1 MNQNIFLRIR
11 IFLASI
17 IILLLAQAFSA
28 SLSISSFEKLYR
40 NSLISSYQVFARD
53 FQRNVSSA
61 IRFGKPLEKFVG
73 IKALMEEIQRN
84 NPELENVIVTSTDG
98 TILYSLDPKLNGTE
112 ITGKLKIDF
121 GQQSEKSGESQY
133 ILVDNSYH
141 IPLPIKD
148 RRKKWVGSIDLSFK
162 KEIIQNKVTSIIVWT
177 LQIFGISTMIAGGL
191 LIFCL
196 NSFVSFKTGAG
207 VPKARIYYILLLI
220 LGVTQISYS
229 IFNVQYFRNN
239 YIEIT
244 RIKSEKLTQLLKD
257 DIEFLLGKGI
267 KINRLIKVDNLMS
280 EIIQVTPEIEDMRI
294 VDKDDQ
300 LLYIAN
306 KKGVVKVNKGSDQ
319 KDDKQT
325 IEAERTDSEDNGK
338 NGWDLIGL
346 ENDNYE
352 VAFDLLN
359 KDDVEGKIKVQ
370 LSREV
375 IGNKIQENILDAI
388 TVVVISLLFV
398 VELVIVFLIFI
409 ARQMDAE
416 KEEGE
421 DTATAYGLIRPVAFI
436 LLFAVA
442 LTVSFLPLHMANI
455 YEPIFG
461 LSKDVVTG
469 LPISIEMLFTLIVL
483 FPCASWMDKK
493 GWHGPFLLG
502 SAITG
507 VALFLSGIASGPL
520 EFLVYRGILG
530 VGYGLAWLSVQGFV
544 LSNTDTSNRAR
555 GFSTLVAGIFSGSIC
570 GGAAGGM
577 LAERIGYV
585 PVFFV
590 AGGLM
595 VLPILFTI
603 IFLRKSFITPEA
615 NVQQEK
621 LESKSFFQFF
631 FNRNIFS
638 TFIFSIVPTS
648 ICLVGILYFMSP
660 IYLNQIGVSQS
671 NIGRAF
677 MVFGLCMIFIAP
689 FISRFVDRSESKK
702 KFIVIS
708 GLCGGL
714 GLSIF
719 FFHDGFSAVVMMIL
733 MLGLASSFGS
743 ASQMVYV
750 LNLKITHEVG
760 LGKVVSAQRTSD
772 KLGQMLGPI
781 ILGVMISVTGVEQG
795 IAIVGLVYLIFT
807 VLFLVGAQ
815 REKVLSLPR

>member
-1 MNQNIFLRIR
+1 MTENLLLRFRVFIT
-11 IFLASI
+11 SI
-17 IILLLAQAFSA
+17 LILLLAQAFSA

-73 IKALMEEIQRN
+73 ITALMEEIHRN
-84 NPELENVIVTSTDG
+84 NPELENVIVTSADG
-98 TILYSLDPKLNGTE
+98 KILHSLDPTLKDTT

-121 GQQSEKSGESQY
+121 SQETEASNKEEPQI
-133 ILVDNSYH
+133 ILIDKSYH

-162 KEIIQNKVTSIIVWT
+162 EEIIQNKMTSIILWN
-177 LQIFGISTMIAGGL
+177 LQILGISTLVAAGFL
-191 LIFCL
+191 VFCL
-196 NSFVSFKTGAG
+196 NFFVDFKTGSG
-207 VPKARIYYILLLI
+207 LPKARIYLILLLI
-220 LGVTQISYS
+220 LGITQISYS
-229 IFNVQYFRNN
+229 IYNVQFFRSD

-267 KINRLIKVDNLMS
+267 KINRLIKVDDLMS
-280 EIIQVTPEIEDMRI
+280 EIIQVTPEIVDMRI
-294 VDKDDQ
+294 VNKEDE
-300 LLYIAN
+300 LLYLAN
-306 KKGVVKVNKGSDQ
+306 KEGVVQVEKEAVQ
-319 KDDKQT
+319 QDDARVVKRE
-325 IEAERTDSEDNGK
+325 ITDSED
-338 NGWDLIGL
+338 
-346 ENDNYE
+346 ENYE
-352 VAFDLLN
+352 VVSPLYVNETL
-359 KDDVEGKIKVQ
+359 EGKIKVQ
-370 LSREV
+370 ISHEV
-375 IGNKIQENILDAI
+375 IEEKIQENILDAI

-398 VELVIVFLIFI
+398 VELVIVFLII
-409 ARQMDAE
+409 VARQMHAKKDETE
-416 KEEGE
+416 KG
-421 DTATAYGLIRPVAFI
+421 TSAYGLIRPVAFV

-442 LTVSFLPLHMANI
+442 LSVSFLPLHMANI

-469 LPISIEMLFTLIVL
+469 LPISVEMMFTLIVL
-483 FPCASWMDKK
+483 FPCAAWMDKR

-502 SAITG
+502 GIITG
-507 VALFLSGIASGPL
+507 VAIFLSGTATGPL
-520 EFLVYRGILG
+520 EFLFYRGILG
-530 VGYGLAWLSVQGFV
+530 VGYGLSWLSIQGFV
-544 LSNTDTSNRAR
+544 IANTDSTNRAR
-555 GFSTLVAGIFSGSIC
+555 GISTLVAGIFSGSIC
-570 GGAAGGM
+570 GGAVGGM

-590 AGGLM
+590 AGALM
-595 VLPILFTI
+595 IVPILFAL
-603 IFLRKSFITPEA
+603 IFLREFFVIPAVSA
-615 NVQQEK
+615 QQEK
-621 LESKSFFQFF
+621 EFTSGTFLQFF

-648 ICLVGILYFMSP
+648 VCLVGILYFMSP
-660 IYLNQIGVSQS
+660 IYLNQIGISQS

-702 KFIVIS
+702 KFIIIS
-708 GLCGGL
+708 GLCGSLGL
-714 GLSIF
+714 GIF
-719 FFHDGFSAVVMMIL
+719 FIYDGFPAVILMIL

-750 LNLKITHEVG
+750 LNLNITHEIG

-781 ILGVMISVTGVEQG
+781 ILGIMVGITGVERG
-795 IAIVGLVYLIFT
+795 IALVGLVYLIFT
-807 VLFLVGAQ
+807 ILFLIGAQ
-815 REKVLSLPR
+815 REKRLALPR